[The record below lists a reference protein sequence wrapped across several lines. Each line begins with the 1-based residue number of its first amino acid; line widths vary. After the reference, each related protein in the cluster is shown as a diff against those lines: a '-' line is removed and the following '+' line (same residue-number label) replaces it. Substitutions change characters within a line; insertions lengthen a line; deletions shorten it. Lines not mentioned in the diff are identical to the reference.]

1 MLASG
6 LGKLFQNFFIR
17 SYTGEQG
24 RTQTINSHDQELEQ
38 DWVNFNKDDRQWKH
52 EAILFLSTV

>member
-17 SYTGEQG
+17 SYTGKQG

-38 DWVNFNKDDRQWKH
+38 DWVDFNKDDRQ
-52 EAILFLSTV
+52 